1 MHVAAEL
8 KVVLFHVDAA
18 LGPVR
23 LIVSKEVEDMMMMM
37 RRQSQILGEGGG
49 EKNSER
55 C

>member
-23 LIVSKEVEDMMMMM
+23 LIVSKEVEDMKMM